1 MELRDVR
8 DFEQCF
14 ESNTGKTKF
23 LIAAIENLEVDIL
36 QLQAKMHLSC
46 SIAISSVINKSVRWL
61 LRNVFNLSI

>member
-23 LIAAIENLEVDIL
+23 LIAAIENLEVDI
-36 QLQAKMHLSC
+36 QC
-46 SIAISSVINKSVRWL
+46 SATAG
-61 LRNVFNLSI
+61 